1 MTRIRKL
8 NCFDVPKLK
17 KLISYLGS
25 AEEEKQFLNALLN
38 EPFSIVHSV
47 LPLKYRF
54 LSESYILLDEKE
66 ILALTTV
73 EPTVGNPYKMNIT
86 RLVFQNNL
94 YEAGKQLIDF
104 VISRFSAKGATSFSV
119 SVDECHD
126 ELLKL
131 FIDGCGFRQCASETL
146 WKIEN
151 FEKPKEK
158 IVGFR
163 PFDNSDAKNVC
174 KLYNGELE
182 TIYKPALE
190 RIKQEFKDPI
200 LGGHKQYY
208 KNRYVLEE
216 PIRNKIIGYLSI
228 TTSDNTNFIID
239 FLTNNGFEISYDEII
254 RYAISEIDR
263 RRSVYY
269 PFIKQKNYT
278 KTTDQ
283 LGKYLHEKGYQPIQ
297 TQLILVK
304 NFYRPI
310 KSTENALQVFMFGE
324 NSKIITNSNF
334 KMGE

>member
-1 MTRIRKL
+1 M

-38 EPFSIVHSV
+38 EPFSIMHSV

-66 ILALTTV
+66 ILALITV
-73 EPTVGNPYKMNIT
+73 EPTVGNPYKMNIK

-163 PFDNSDAKNVC
+163 PFDNSAAKDVC

-190 RIKQEFKDPI
+190 RIKQ
-200 LGGHKQYY
+200 
-208 KNRYVLEE
+208 
-216 PIRNKIIGYLSI
+216 
-228 TTSDNTNFIID
+228 
-239 FLTNNGFEISYDEII
+239 
-254 RYAISEIDR
+254 
-263 RRSVYY
+263 
-269 PFIKQKNYT
+269 
-278 KTTDQ
+278 
-283 LGKYLHEKGYQPIQ
+283 
-297 TQLILVK
+297 
-304 NFYRPI
+304 
-310 KSTENALQVFMFGE
+310 
-324 NSKIITNSNF
+324 
-334 KMGE
+334 